1 MKNVLSVFL
10 IAFMFALSAPAG
22 DHGLSAPPRTAV
34 EGPLLLAAN
43 DNNKAPDFTLRSLQ
57 GKEYTLS
64 GLEGKVVLVNFW
76 SSSCMPC
83 IMEMPGFNKL
93 YKKMD
98 GRPFEILALTSDPR
112 SMVEN
117 AVEDMELLFPVLLDP
132 SGETARKYS
141 AYNVPITYIIA
152 PDGTVDNKVMGAVNW
167 GDPSVVDYINKLLE
181 EHKNGEEKKDPEK

>member
-1 MKNVLSVFL
+1 MRNVLSVLL
-10 IAFMFALSAPAG
+10 IVLMFALSAPAI
-22 DHGLSAPPRTAV
+22 DHGLSAPPRTAA

-43 DNNKAPDFTLRSLQ
+43 DNNKAPDFTLRSLR

-132 SGETARKYS
+132 SGEAARKYS